1 MYPVLSVIAQLN
13 NSKLFWGMSAVFL
26 NLGSRFVIT
35 DMTDLQA
42 RFFSRRLAKVLVV
55 FCMVFLSTRDVLI
68 SLAMSIIIV
77 LVMFGLVN
85 ERSPYCII
93 PTNAQ
98 VREGPN
104 PVQEKVPITLEMY
117 KQAKE
122 IVELF
127 EEVRKARKDAE
138 TSEEESR

>member
-13 NSKLFWGMSAVFL
+13 NSKLFWGLSAVFL

-93 PTNAQ
+93 PTNALA
-98 VREGPN
+98 VGGAPN
-104 PVQEKVPITLEMY
+104 PKEKIPITLEMY
-117 KQAKE
+117 KQARE

-127 EEVRKARKDAE
+127 EEARKDATKAEDAE
-138 TSEEESR
+138 TAES